1 MPYEYDVFLS
11 HNSKDKAAVEIIAK
25 TLQQK
30 FNLKCWL
37 DKWNLVP
44 GEPWQEALEE
54 ALNQCES
61 VAIFVGPDTIS
72 PWENEEMR
80 SALEERV
87 HNKARRVI
95 PVLLPGSVNSRKP
108 RLPRFLKRL
117 TWVDLRAGLD
127 NEEALYVLGC
137 GIKGIA
143 PGQLANSATLSSLL
157 PSENL
162 ETVQLILE
170 GEFSE
175 FNELKREDLVGVL
188 AALLHVDK
196 SSVKILRTYQGSII
210 LEIELAEAGAIRL
223 LKYFEDGDFRLKKLG
238 LISVKL
244 LKRPEEAKRKAQS
257 ASEPEVTGQLTSPE
271 LPGGNAAAVVNRG
284 GMNAEQAWQAVLGQL
299 QMEMPRASFDTWVRD
314 TKPLSY
320 QDGTLTIGVRNT
332 YARDWLES
340 RLASTVSRLLVGI
353 MNTPV
358 AVNFRVHGETV
369 GNLNDKEYFP
379 RPGKNAIYDQSAP
392 LSNLNPRY
400 LFETFVVGSGNRL
413 AHAACLAVAEK
424 PSRAYN
430 PLFLFGNVG
439 LGKTHLLHA
448 IGNACHMRGLN
459 VLYVTAEEFTNDM
472 IIAIR
477 THTNQAFREKYRSAD
492 VLLVDDIQFIG
503 GKVSTQEEFFHTFN
517 TLHGQDKQI
526 VVVSDRSPKS
536 LNTLDER
543 LRSRFEWG
551 LTADI
556 QPPDLETRLAIL
568 RSKAE
573 RTGRQVPDEILES
586 IARRVQSNIRELE
599 GALNRI
605 LAFADLSGAHLSSQL
620 VEVALAD
627 LLPRRSDVQP
637 EKIIELVAK
646 EWQTSVEA
654 LLGRDRSQK
663 IAQPRQVAMYLLR
676 KETDASLPQIGE
688 VLGGRDHTAVMYAI
702 EKIASEIETKT
713 DLRKRVH
720 KVLEI
725 LHAPAA

>member
-1 MPYEYDVFLS
+1 
-11 HNSKDKAAVEIIAK
+11 
-25 TLQQK
+25 
-30 FNLKCWL
+30 
-37 DKWNLVP
+37 
-44 GEPWQEALEE
+44 
-54 ALNQCES
+54 
-61 VAIFVGPDTIS
+61 
-72 PWENEEMR
+72 
-80 SALEERV
+80 
-87 HNKARRVI
+87 
-95 PVLLPGSVNSRKP
+95 
-108 RLPRFLKRL
+108 
-117 TWVDLRAGLD
+117 
-127 NEEALYVLGC
+127 
-137 GIKGIA
+137 
-143 PGQLANSATLSSLL
+143 
-157 PSENL
+157 
-162 ETVQLILE
+162 
-170 GEFSE
+170 
-175 FNELKREDLVGVL
+175 
-188 AALLHVDK
+188 
-196 SSVKILRTYQGSII
+196 
-210 LEIELAEAGAIRL
+210 
-223 LKYFEDGDFRLKKLG
+223 
-238 LISVKL
+238 
-244 LKRPEEAKRKAQS
+244 
-257 ASEPEVTGQLTSPE
+257 
-271 LPGGNAAAVVNRG
+271 
-284 GMNAEQAWQAVLGQL
+284 MNVEQAWQAVLGQL

-320 QDGTLTIGVRNT
+320 QDGTLTIGVRNA

-353 MNTPV
+353 MNASV
-358 AVNFRVHGETV
+358 AVNFIVN
-369 GNLNDKEYFP
+369 GNDAEVIADEAHPSGQPEPAAVFEQP
-379 RPGKNAIYDQSAP
+379 ARP
-392 LSNLNPRY
+392 SNMNPRY

-424 PSRAYN
+424 PARAYN
-430 PLFLFGNVG
+430 PLFLYGGVG

-448 IGNACHMRGLN
+448 IGNSCHARGLN
-459 VLYVTAEEFTNDM
+459 VLYVSSEEFTNDM
-472 IIAIR
+472 INAIR

-492 VLLVDDIQFIG
+492 VLLVDDIQFIA
-503 GKVSTQEEFFHTFN
+503 GKESTQEEFFHTFN

-526 VVVSDRSPKS
+526 IVSSDRPPKS

-573 RTGRQVPDEILES
+573 RSGRQVPDEILES

-627 LLPRRSDVQP
+627 LLPQRSDVQP

-688 VLGGRDHTAVMYAI
+688 VLGGRDHTTVMYAI
-702 EKIASEIETKT
+702 EKIASDIETKT
-713 DLRKRVH
+713 DLRKRVVNI
-720 KVLEI
+720 KQQLYGQGTVV
-725 LHAPAA
+725 